1 MLRSLALSRSE
12 RPWYHSEPH
21 TYGSG
26 PQSELRE
33 NRAAY
38 LKRNHACFIWLSS
51 LCHVHGTALLTPFC
65 IAYYSQGKKSDAWDT
80 TAFTYLQVYADT
92 GPVKTIWHRCS
103 TYAVTEVMFFSAS
116 KQRIWSQ
123 LHYLSK
129 NLTWRCSCFF
139 TILKRAHS
147 SYFSRTSSHFLLSL
161 TLCKVRSKRPISGGV
176 LIRKRGGGAPATM
189 LICHLS
195 SGKHIARW
203 HISHICKGQRSG
215 GNCND
220 RLVIDGSWSRSRGWG
235 GTASVRLLG
244 GHHATQMK
252 PCITQLWCHRS
263 SAPLK
268 PERLGT
274 RTTEQPPT
282 TPALCPWFQKQ
293 YPHPVA
299 KTQHIS

>member
-26 PQSELRE
+26 PQSELGE

-65 IAYYSQGKKSDAWDT
+65 IAYYSQGKKSDAWGT

-123 LHYLSK
+123 IHYLSK
-129 NLTWRCSCFF
+129 NLTWRCSCVCA
-139 TILKRAHS
+139 ILKRTHS
-147 SYFSRTSSHFLLSL
+147 SYFSRTSSHFFCLWHSVKWDLRDL
-161 TLCKVRSKRPISGGV
+161 FL
-176 LIRKRGGGAPATM
+176 GGGGGGIQQQCWFATFHQVNT
-189 LICHLS
+189 LHN
-195 SGKHIARW
+195 G
-203 HISHICKGQRSG
+203 ISAIYAG
-215 GNCND
+215 D
-220 RLVIDGSWSRSRGWG
+220 RGAGVTAMIDWSLMDHE
-235 GTASVRLLG
+235 AV
-244 GHHATQMK
+244 
-252 PCITQLWCHRS
+252 
-263 SAPLK
+263 
-268 PERLGT
+268 
-274 RTTEQPPT
+274 
-282 TPALCPWFQKQ
+282 
-293 YPHPVA
+293 PVA
-299 KTQHIS
+299 EVALPV